1 MAGFCTKCGAPLASN
16 TGFCSACG
24 TPIGTDE
31 VNPAVAPVPGAAPP
45 AGYAAAAAPPPAGY
59 PAAYPPP
66 TKSSS
71 SALKVILIIVAV
83 VVVLGA
89 LGVAAIGFTAWRVAK
104 SVKMNAGGNGVSVTV
119 PGGGTFSAGD
129 NAGND
134 AALGVAIYPG
144 AEREK
149 GGLQM
154 SSATASMAMAHFST
168 SDSVSQVSD
177 FYKGKMGDNAQM
189 VSSNDGTV
197 ITSGADSED
206 KITITVARGNGNDS
220 GKTTI
225 VILRARKNG
234 GS

>member
-1 MAGFCTKCGAPLASN
+1 MAGFCTKCGAPLASS

-24 TPIGTDE
+24 TPIGTD
-31 VNPAVAPVPGAAPP
+31 VVPS
-45 AGYAAAAAPPPAGY
+45 AAAAAPPPAGY
-59 PAAYPPP
+59 PAAGAAPPVAYPAAYPPP
-66 TKSSS
+66 TKSSGG
-71 SALKVILIIVAV
+71 ALKVILIIVAV

-104 SVKMNAGGNGVSVTV
+104 SVKVNAGDSGVSVSV

-134 AALGVAIYPG
+134 ADLGVPIYPG

-149 GGLQM
+149 GGVQM
-154 SSATASMAMAHFST
+154 RSASASMVMAHFST
-168 SDSVSQVSD
+168 SDSISQVSD
-177 FYKGKMGDNAQM
+177 FYKGKIGDSAQV
-189 VSSNDGTV
+189 VSSNEGTV
-197 ITSGADSED
+197 ITSGADSPD
-206 KITITVARGNGNDS
+206 KITITVAPGNGDDK

-225 VILRARKNG
+225 LILRAKKNS

>member
-1 MAGFCTKCGAPLASN
+1 MAGFCTKCGAPLASSS
-16 TGFCSACG
+16 GFCSACG
-24 TPIGTDE
+24 TPIAGDVTPQGA
-31 VNPAVAPVPGAAPP
+31 PAP
-45 AGYAAAAAPPPAGY
+45 AAAAPPPVGY

-66 TKSSS
+66 TKSSG
-71 SALKVILIIVAV
+71 SALKIILIVIAV

-134 AALGVAIYPG
+134 AALGVPIYPG

-149 GGLQM
+149 GGLQLN
-154 SSATASMAMAHFST
+154 SGTASMAMAHFST
-168 SDSVSQVSD
+168 VDSLSQVTD
-177 FYKGKMGDNAQM
+177 FYKGKMGDSAQF
-189 VSSNDGTV
+189 VSSSDGTV
-197 ITSGADSED
+197 ITSGADTED
-206 KITITVARGNGNDS
+206 KITITVARGSGDDS

-225 VILRARKNG
+225 VILRASKNS